1 MDSKKQILIDTRSMF
16 KERSVR
22 TDEEQTN
29 ESKLQKRILTVR
41 ENRTKSPMRVGM
53 VVGQGEHLEWCC
65 KIVLDNVRHDEI
77 ALIQ

>member
-29 ESKLQKRILTVR
+29 ESKLQKRNLTVR
-41 ENRTKSPMRVGM
+41 ENRTKKSNESGNGGWPGGTPRV
-53 VVGQGEHLEWCC
+53 
-65 KIVLDNVRHDEI
+65 VLQDRI
-77 ALIQ
+77 R